1 MSDNYIHKI
10 DFEDLE
16 TFHTV
21 LNMPRPNNSKSDI
34 EHHFIMQE
42 EAHPSI
48 GFIKSTLSN
57 IGAWWQLVRH
67 HPAGQTRAS
76 IRHTTLKSHSLV
88 RR

>member
-21 LNMPRPNNSKSDI
+21 LNMPRPNNAPVDI
-34 EHHFIMQE
+34 EHHLIMQAE
-42 EAHPSI
+42 THPST
-48 GFIKSTLSN
+48 GWKKFTLSKL
-57 IGAWWQLVRH
+57 GVWWQTLCH
-67 HPAGQTRAS
+67 HPAEQTRTS
-76 IRHTTLKSHSLV
+76 TRRVTLKSHSLI

>member
-21 LNMPRPNNSKSDI
+21 LNMPRPNNSKVDI
-34 EHHFIMQE
+34 EHHLIMQE
-42 EAHPSI
+42 EARPSI
-48 GFIKSTLSN
+48 GFIKSILSN
-57 IGAWWQLVRH
+57 IGAWWQTVRH
-67 HPAGQTRAS
+67 HPAEQTRTS
-76 IRHTTLKSHSLV
+76 TRRVILKSHSLI